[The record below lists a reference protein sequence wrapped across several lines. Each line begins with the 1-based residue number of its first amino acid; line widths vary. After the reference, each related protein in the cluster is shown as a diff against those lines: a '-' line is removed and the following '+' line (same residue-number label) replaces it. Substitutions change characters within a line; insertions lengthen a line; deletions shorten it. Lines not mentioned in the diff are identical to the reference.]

1 MRFKLPWQPLRWLFY
16 DCEIIKCIGEQSGF
30 ECVDSW
36 ADHANMGIS
45 CIATYSSWD
54 NAYRIFQ
61 ADELQQFQ
69 KLVNQSDRVIG
80 FNSLSFDD
88 KLSVANGLKVKT
100 SFDLLSQVWV
110 AAGLPPT
117 YTKGVTIAGYSL
129 EKLAQANLGMGKS
142 GSGALAPQ
150 LYQQGFKHKVYSY
163 CLLDVYLSVEV
174 LKLGWAGE
182 LIDPVNGGKLAIAK
196 LK

>member
-1 MRFKLPWQPLRWLFY
+1 MRFKLPWQPMRWIFY
-16 DCEIIKCIGEQSGF
+16 DCEIIKCIGHQPGF

-36 ADHANMGIS
+36 GDHANMGIS
-45 CIATYSSWD
+45 CIATYSNWD

-69 KLVNQSDRVIG
+69 KLVNQSDRVVG
-80 FNSLSFDD
+80 FNSLSFDN
-88 KLSVANGLKVKT
+88 KLCAANGLKIQT
-100 SFDLLSQVWV
+100 SFDLLSQTWV

-129 EKLAQANLGMGKS
+129 EKLALANLGTGKS
-142 GSGALAPQ
+142 GSGSLAPV
-150 LYQQGFKHKVYSY
+150 LFQQGKKHSVYMY
-163 CLLDVYLSVEV
+163 CMNDVYLSVEL

-182 LIDPVNGGKLAIAK
+182 LIDPANGNKLAIAK
-196 LK
+196 LT